1 MCDPPTNGFDAVLL
15 RLLMKRFLL
24 AIRMKSDEAIR
35 YTRRLLMT
43 VLRANFL
50 SFEFKKRP
58 LSMATHQKV
67 SFREVDALYVEDI
80 SYTGW

>member
-1 MCDPPTNGFDAVLL
+1 
-15 RLLMKRFLL
+15 MKRFLL
-24 AIRMKSDEAIR
+24 AILMKTDEAIK
-35 YTRRLLMT
+35 YTGRLLMP
-43 VLRANFL
+43 VLRANIL

-67 SFREVDALYVEDI
+67 SFRVVDALYVEDI